1 VKPNEKYSMFSEL
14 KFSWAATGLYSL
26 TSIIAA
32 ATAFPGQK
40 VPIGTAL
47 LLAFALTIP
56 TALLIQLIAA
66 GNKRFVSPSFSS
78 SIYWF
83 LLLVIFVGIARGYG
97 FFFLV
102 DAFGLDQP
110 TPLTVRI
117 LSSMITTCIWLTF
130 SCALIESTA
139 SYSRKFSTLFG
150 QTTMAVALRQ
160 AGEPQVDVDSLE
172 NIVALKQN
180 LSHILDQ
187 ASEKGITAQG
197 LLAAGAAVRQQ
208 IEELIRPL
216 SHRLWFNER
225 RNRTEIRILGL
236 IRDSIAQFS
245 FVAPRFLFVWGAL
258 EFAALVS
265 AYPPGR
271 VLFGVALSLAL
282 ISGVIVIFRIV
293 LKGRFPD
300 GDSRSTI
307 IFVTIVAVVPVS
319 LADLVMPLF
328 GFERILFPISAATIV
343 APIALVVLLTVE
355 SCMALV
361 EKDRGLIRNLLETE
375 IRESSDFNGSSLASY
390 LHNSLQSELTGL
402 AYRLEASAD
411 KPESRASRETLEKLG
426 AVINRSIS
434 EDFAN
439 FDETPLLRLD
449 RMIEAWVGIA
459 AVTVQIDKNCKTDPR
474 HLNLIVQVIEEATT
488 NSVRYGNARNISARV
503 SKTGSGTRISIDT
516 DGESTMGG
524 STGLGS
530 DWLKQ
535 KSISV
540 SPLEIKPKG
549 THFVVEI

>member
-1 VKPNEKYSMFSEL
+1 MKPTKKYSMFSEL

-26 TSIIAA
+26 TSLIAA
-32 ATAFPGQK
+32 ATAFPGQN
-40 VPIGTAL
+40 VPFGTAM
-47 LLAFALTIP
+47 LLALTLTVP
-56 TALLIQLIAA
+56 TALLIQLIAVV
-66 GNKRFVSPSFSS
+66 NKRFVSPGFSS

-83 LLLVIFVGIARGYG
+83 LSLVIFVGIVRGFG

-110 TPLTVRI
+110 TPLAIRI

-139 SYSRKFSTLFG
+139 SYSRQFSKLFG

-160 AGEPQVDVDSLE
+160 AGKTQVDVDSLE

-187 ASEKGITAQG
+187 ASEKGLTTQG
-197 LLAAGAAVRQQ
+197 LLAAGAAVREQ
-208 IEELIRPL
+208 IEDLIRPL

-225 RNRTEIRILGL
+225 RNRTEIRPLGL

-265 AYPPGR
+265 AYPTSR
-271 VLFGVALSLAL
+271 VLFGLALSLTL
-282 ISGVIVIFRIV
+282 ISGVTLIFRTV
-293 LKGRFPD
+293 SKGKFPV
-300 GDSRSTI
+300 GSRSTI
-307 IFVTIVAVVPVS
+307 IFIAIVAFVPVS

-328 GFERILFPISAATIV
+328 GFERMLFPISAATIV
-343 APIALVVLLTVE
+343 APIALVVLLIVE
-355 SCMALV
+355 SCIALV
-361 EKDRGLIRNLLETE
+361 ERDRGLIRNLLETE
-375 IRESSDFNGSSLASY
+375 IRESSDFNESSLASY

-411 KPESRASRETLEKLG
+411 KPDSPASRETLEKLG
-426 AVINRSIS
+426 ALINRSIG

-449 RMIEAWVGIA
+449 RMIQAWVGIA
-459 AVTVQIDKNCKTDPR
+459 TVTVEIDENCKEDSK

-503 SKTGSGTRISIDT
+503 SKTGSVTSISIDT
-516 DGESTMGG
+516 DGGSTIVD

-530 DWLKQ
+530 DWMKE

-540 SPLEIKPKG
+540 SPLAVHPKG

>member
-1 VKPNEKYSMFSEL
+1 VKQTKKYSMFSEL

-26 TSIIAA
+26 TSLIAA
-32 ATAFPGQK
+32 ATAFPGQN
-40 VPIGTAL
+40 VPVGTAL
-47 LLAFALTIP
+47 LLALALSVP
-56 TALLIQLIAA
+56 TALLIQLIAVL
-66 GNKRFVSPSFSS
+66 NKRFVSPGFGS
-78 SIYWF
+78 SIHWF
-83 LLLVIFVGIARGYG
+83 LSLVMFVGIVRGVG
-97 FFFLV
+97 FFILV

-110 TPLTVRI
+110 TPLAVRI

-139 SYSRKFSTLFG
+139 SYSRQFSKLFG

-160 AGEPQVDVDSLE
+160 AGKSQVDVDSLE

-187 ASEKGITAQG
+187 ASEKGISAQG
-197 LLAAGAAVRQQ
+197 LLAAGAAVRLQ

-225 RNRTEIRILGL
+225 RNRTEIRLLGL

-245 FVAPRFLFVWGAL
+245 FVTPRFLFVWGAL

-265 AYPPGR
+265 AYPSSR

-282 ISGVIVIFRIV
+282 ISGVIFIFRTV
-293 LKGRFPD
+293 TKGRFPKS
-300 GDSRSTI
+300 SRSTV
-307 IFVTIVAVVPVS
+307 IFIAIVAFVPVS
-319 LADLVMPLF
+319 FADLLMPLF
-328 GFERILFPISAATIV
+328 GFERMLFPISAATIV
-343 APIALVVLLTVE
+343 APIALVVLLIVE
-355 SCMALV
+355 SCIALV

-411 KPESRASRETLEKLG
+411 KPESPASRETLEKLG
-426 AVINRSIS
+426 ALINRSIS

-439 FDETPLLRLD
+439 FDETPLLRLE
-449 RMIEAWVGIA
+449 RMIQAWVGIA
-459 AVTVQIDKNCKTDPR
+459 TVTVEIDENCKEDSK

-503 SKTGSGTRISIDT
+503 SKTEAGTSISIDT
-516 DGESTMGG
+516 DGGSTIGD

-540 SPLEIKPKG
+540 SPLEVNPKG

>member
-1 VKPNEKYSMFSEL
+1 MFSEL

-26 TSIIAA
+26 TSLIAA
-32 ATAFPGQK
+32 ATAFPGQN
-40 VPIGTAL
+40 VPFGTAL
-47 LLAFALTIP
+47 LLALALTVP
-56 TALLIQLIAA
+56 TALLIQLIAVL
-66 GNKRFVSPSFSS
+66 NKRFVSPSFSS

-83 LLLVIFVGIARGYG
+83 LSLVMFVGIVRGVG
-97 FFFLV
+97 FYFLV

-110 TPLTVRI
+110 TPLAVRI
-117 LSSMITTCIWLTF
+117 ISSMITTCIWLTF

-139 SYSRKFSTLFG
+139 SYSRQFSKLFG

-160 AGEPQVDVDSLE
+160 AGKSQVDVDSLE
-172 NIVALKQN
+172 NIVALKKN
-180 LSHILDQ
+180 LSNILDQ
-187 ASEKGITAQG
+187 ASEKGLTAQG
-197 LLAAGAAVRQQ
+197 LLAAGAAVRWQ

-225 RNRTEIRILGL
+225 RNRTEVRLMGL

-245 FVAPRFLFVWGAL
+245 FVTPRFLFVWGAL

-265 AYPPGR
+265 AYPTSR

-282 ISGVIVIFRIV
+282 ISAVIFIFRTIT
-293 LKGRFPD
+293 KSRFPTS
-300 GDSRSTI
+300 SRSTV
-307 IFVTIVAVVPVS
+307 IFIAIVAFVPVS
-319 LADLVMPLF
+319 LADLLMPLF
-328 GFERILFPISAATIV
+328 GFERMLFPISAATVV
-343 APIALVVLLTVE
+343 APIALVVLLIAE
-355 SCMALV
+355 SCIALV

-375 IRESSDFNGSSLASY
+375 IRASSDFNESSLASY

-411 KPESRASRETLEKLG
+411 KPESPASRETLEKLG
-426 AVINRSIS
+426 ALINRSIS

-449 RMIEAWVGIA
+449 RMIQAWVGIA
-459 AVTVQIDKNCKTDPR
+459 AVTVEIDENCKTDSK

-488 NSVRYGNARNISARV
+488 NSVRYGNARNISV
-503 SKTGSGTRISIDT
+503 QVLKTGSGTNISIDT
-516 DGESTMGG
+516 DGESTKGA

-540 SPLEIKPKG
+540 SSLEFSPKG
-549 THFVVEI
+549 THFVVEM

>member
-1 VKPNEKYSMFSEL
+1 MTPTKKYSMFSEL
-14 KFSWAATGLYSL
+14 KFSWGATGLYSL
-26 TSIIAA
+26 TSLIAA
-32 ATAFPGQK
+32 ATAFPGQN
-40 VPIGTAL
+40 VPLGTAL
-47 LLAFALTIP
+47 LLALALTIP
-56 TALLIQLIAA
+56 TALLIQLIAVV
-66 GNKRFVSPSFSS
+66 NKRFVSPSLSS

-83 LLLVIFVGIARGYG
+83 LSLVIFVGIMRGFG

-110 TPLTVRI
+110 TPLAVRV

-139 SYSRKFSTLFG
+139 SYSRQFSKLFG

-160 AGEPQVDVDSLE
+160 AGKSQVDVDSLE
-172 NIVALKQN
+172 NIVALKKN
-180 LSHILDQ
+180 LSNILDQ
-187 ASEKGITAQG
+187 ASEKGLTAQG

-236 IRDSIAQFS
+236 IRDSIAEFS
-245 FVAPRFLFVWGAL
+245 FVMPRFLFVWGAL

-265 AYPPGR
+265 AYPSSR

-282 ISGVIVIFRIV
+282 ISAVIFIFRTV
-293 LKGRFPD
+293 TKSRFPKN
-300 GDSRSTI
+300 SRSTV
-307 IFVTIVAVVPVS
+307 IFIAIVAVVPVS
-319 LADLVMPLF
+319 LADLLMPLF
-328 GFERILFPISAATIV
+328 GFERMLFPISAATIV
-343 APIALVVLLTVE
+343 SPVALVVLLIVE
-355 SCMALV
+355 SCIALV
-361 EKDRGLIRNLLETE
+361 EKDRGLIRNLLESE
-375 IRESSDFNGSSLASY
+375 LGESSDFSGSSLASY

-402 AYRLEASAD
+402 AYRLEVAAD
-411 KPESRASRETLEKLG
+411 KPESPASRETLEKLG
-426 AVINRSIS
+426 ALINRSIS

-449 RMIEAWVGIA
+449 RMIQAWVGIA
-459 AVTVQIDKNCKTDPR
+459 AVTVEIDENCKTDLK

-488 NSVRYGNARNISARV
+488 NSVRYGNARNISV
-503 SKTGSGTRISIDT
+503 QVLKTGSGTTISIDT
-516 DGESTMGG
+516 DGESTKGA

-530 DWLKQ
+530 DWLKE

-540 SPLEIKPKG
+540 SELEFSPNG

>member
-1 VKPNEKYSMFSEL
+1 MKPAKKYSMFSEL

-26 TSIIAA
+26 TSLIAA
-32 ATAFPGQK
+32 ATAFPGQN
-40 VPIGTAL
+40 VPVGTAL
-47 LLAFALTIP
+47 LLALALTVP
-56 TALLIQLIAA
+56 TALLIQLIAVL
-66 GNKRFVSPSFSS
+66 NKRFVSRGLSS

-83 LLLVIFVGIARGYG
+83 LSLVMFVGIVRGVG
-97 FFFLV
+97 FFILV

-110 TPLTVRI
+110 TPLAVRI

-139 SYSRKFSTLFG
+139 SYSRQFFKLFG

-160 AGEPQVDVDSLE
+160 AGKTQVDVDSLE

-187 ASEKGITAQG
+187 ASEKGISAQG
-197 LLAAGAAVRQQ
+197 LLAAGAAVRLQ
-208 IEELIRPL
+208 IEEHIRPL

-225 RNRTEIRILGL
+225 RNRTEIRLLGL

-245 FVAPRFLFVWGAL
+245 FVTPRFLFVWGAL

-265 AYPPGR
+265 AYPTSR
-271 VLFGVALSLAL
+271 VLFGVALSLTL
-282 ISGVIVIFRIV
+282 ISGVIFIFRTV
-293 LKGRFPD
+293 TKVRFPES
-300 GDSRSTI
+300 SRSTV
-307 IFVTIVAVVPVS
+307 IFIAIVALVPVS
-319 LADLVMPLF
+319 FADLVMPLF
-328 GFERILFPISAATIV
+328 GFERMLFPISAATIV
-343 APIALVVLLTVE
+343 APIALVVLLIVE
-355 SCMALV
+355 SCIALV

-411 KPESRASRETLEKLG
+411 KPESPASRETLEKLG
-426 AVINRSIS
+426 ALINRSIS

-439 FDETPLLRLD
+439 FDETPLLRLE
-449 RMIEAWVGIA
+449 RMIQAWVGIA
-459 AVTVQIDKNCKTDPR
+459 TVTVEIDENCKEDSK

-488 NSVRYGNARNISARV
+488 NSARYGNARNISARV
-503 SKTGSGTRISIDT
+503 SKTETGTSISIDT
-516 DGESTMGG
+516 DGGSTIGD

-540 SPLEIKPKG
+540 SPLEVNPKG

>member
-1 VKPNEKYSMFSEL
+1 MKPTKKYSMFSEL

-26 TSIIAA
+26 TSVIAA
-32 ATAFPGQK
+32 ATAFPGQN
-40 VPIGTAL
+40 VPFGTAL
-47 LLAFALTIP
+47 LLALALTIP
-56 TALLIQLIAA
+56 TALLIQLIAVV
-66 GNKRFVSPSFSS
+66 NKRFVSPSFSS

-83 LLLVIFVGIARGYG
+83 LSLVIFVGIVRGFG

-110 TPLTVRI
+110 TPLAVRI
-117 LSSMITTCIWLTF
+117 ISSMITTCIWLTF

-139 SYSRKFSTLFG
+139 SYSRQFSKLFS

-160 AGEPQVDVDSLE
+160 AGKSQVDVDSLE
-172 NIVALKQN
+172 NIVALKKN
-180 LSHILDQ
+180 LSNILDQ
-187 ASEKGITAQG
+187 ASEKGLTAQG

-236 IRDSIAQFS
+236 IRDSIAEFS
-245 FVAPRFLFVWGAL
+245 FVMPRFLFVWGAL

-265 AYPPGR
+265 AYPISR

-282 ISGVIVIFRIV
+282 ISGVIFTFRTV
-293 LKGRFPD
+293 SKGKFP
-300 GDSRSTI
+300 GGGSKSTI
-307 IFVTIVAVVPVS
+307 AFIAIVAVVPVS
-319 LADLVMPLF
+319 LADLLMPLF
-328 GFERILFPISAATIV
+328 GFERMLFPISAATIV
-343 APIALVVLLTVE
+343 SPVALVVLLIVE
-355 SCMALV
+355 SCIALV
-361 EKDRGLIRNLLETE
+361 EKDRGLIRNLLESE
-375 IRESSDFNGSSLASY
+375 LGESSDFSGSSLASY

-402 AYRLEASAD
+402 AYRLEVAAD
-411 KPESRASRETLEKLG
+411 KPESPASRETLEKLG
-426 AVINRSIS
+426 ALINRSIS

-449 RMIEAWVGIA
+449 RMIQAWVGIA
-459 AVTVQIDKNCKTDPR
+459 AVTVEIDENCKTDLK

-503 SKTGSGTRISIDT
+503 SKTGSGTTISIDT
-516 DGESTMGG
+516 DGESTKGA

-530 DWLKQ
+530 DWLKE

-540 SPLEIKPKG
+540 SELEFSPNG